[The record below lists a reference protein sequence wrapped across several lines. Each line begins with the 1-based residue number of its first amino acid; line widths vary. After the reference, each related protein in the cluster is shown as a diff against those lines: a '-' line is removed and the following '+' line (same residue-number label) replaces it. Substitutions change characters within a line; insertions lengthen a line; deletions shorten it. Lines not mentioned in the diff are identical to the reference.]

1 MSSEARERSG
11 RKAKAQFIVTART
24 RAILAAHA
32 LQHAINGNKGTAMLL
47 RVMMALLAL
56 GTAAV
61 HAAETAYPTRPIRFI
76 CPYAPG
82 GAGDIFTRT
91 IGQKLTEALG
101 QTVVVDN
108 RGGANGG
115 IGTDLVAKAPADGYT
130 LLMGN
135 SGPMT
140 VNPHLYQKLQYDTL
154 RDFAPIT
161 QGTSYMYILVVP
173 PSAPVKSLP
182 DFIKLLQSK
191 PGQMTYGSTGI
202 GGGNHLSGE
211 LFNLMTNTK
220 SIHVPYTGSS
230 LALAALLGGQI
241 SYMFDTVITA
251 VPQVRGGKLR
261 AIGVTGAKRASAFPD
276 VPTLQE
282 LGLKDFA
289 LTQWQAV
296 VAPAGTPRPII
307 DRLYRETVKA
317 LKMPDVIERLATQG
331 GNDLVGNTPEQFA
344 QVIKNDLAL
353 YGKIVKAAG
362 IKPQ

>member
-1 MSSEARERSG
+1 MVLR
-11 RKAKAQFIVTART
+11 
-24 RAILAAHA
+24 IL
-32 LQHAINGNKGTAMLL
+32 
-47 RVMMALLAL
+47 MAVLAL
-56 GTAAV
+56 GTTGVV
-61 HAAETAYPTRPIRFI
+61 HAAETAYPARPIRFI

-91 IGQKLTEALG
+91 IGQKLGEALG

-115 IGTDLVAKAPADGYT
+115 LGTELGAKAPADGYT

-140 VNPHLYQKLQYDTL
+140 VNPHLYQKLQYDPL
-154 RDFAPIT
+154 RDFAPVT
-161 QGTSYMYILVVP
+161 QGTSYMYVLVVP
-173 PSAPVKSLP
+173 PAAPVKSLP

-191 PGQMTYGSTGI
+191 PGQLTYGSTGM

-211 LFNLMTNTK
+211 LFSLMTNTK
-220 SIHVPYTGSS
+220 SIHVPYTGSA

-251 VPQVRGGKLR
+251 VPQVRSGKLR
-261 AIGVTGAKRASAFPD
+261 TIGVTGAKRASALPD

-282 LGLKDFA
+282 LGLKGFE

-296 VAPAGTPRPII
+296 VAPAGTPRPVIE
-307 DRLYRETVKA
+307 RLNRETVRA

-331 GNDLVGNTPEQFA
+331 GNELVGNTPEQFA

-353 YGKIVKAAG
+353 YGRIIKAAG

>member
-1 MSSEARERSG
+1 M
-11 RKAKAQFIVTART
+11 V
-24 RAILAAHA
+24 
-32 LQHAINGNKGTAMLL
+32 AMLL
-47 RVMMALLAL
+47 RVMVALLVL
-56 GTAAV
+56 GTTGAAQ
-61 HAAETAYPTRPIRFI
+61 AAEAAYPTRPIRFI

-82 GAGDIFTRT
+82 GAADIFTRT
-91 IGQKLTEALG
+91 IGQKLSEALG
-101 QTVVVDN
+101 QSIVVDN

-115 IGTDLVAKAPADGYT
+115 IGTELVAKAPADGYT

-135 SGPMT
+135 AGPMT
-140 VNPHLYQKLQYDTL
+140 VNPNLYLKVQYDPIK
-154 RDFAPIT
+154 DFAPIT
-161 QGTSYMYILVVP
+161 QGTSYMYVLVVP
-173 PSAPVKSLP
+173 PTAAVKSLP

-211 LFNLMTNTK
+211 LFSLMTNTK

-251 VPQVRGGKLR
+251 VPQVRSGKLR

-276 VPTLQE
+276 VLTLQE

-307 DRLYRETVKA
+307 ERLHRETVKA

-331 GNDLVGNTPEQFA
+331 GNELVGNTPEEFA
-344 QVIKNDLAL
+344 QVIKSDLAL
-353 YGKIVKAAG
+353 YAKIVKAAG